1 MWLTSLGVGCLRLH
15 GISRMCNVP
24 ALSPTASRCCF
35 SVKQHNSDCLH
46 CMYKFNHSPSVCLKI
61 LNLSFGFIFF
71 TLVMWPILS
80 IWWLC
85 FSTYVL
91 AVTEEKW
98 LIVFFLKA
106 YLISWRKIC
115 GLIFTFWRRRL
126 RFVFLI
132 LYLTYMILR
141 KITLSSLKFTF
152 EIYKMV
158 KLTYSTRSISIICD
172 DDLWDI
178 WKGKTVT

>member
-1 MWLTSLGVGCLRLH
+1 M
-15 GISRMCNVP
+15 
-24 ALSPTASRCCF
+24 
-35 SVKQHNSDCLH
+35 
-46 CMYKFNHSPSVCLKI
+46 
-61 LNLSFGFIFF
+61 F
-71 TLVMWPILS
+71 TLHVQVQSFPICMFKDLES
-80 IWWLC
+80 VIWLHILYIGDVTNLKYLVIMFFNLC
-85 FSTYVL
+85 P
-91 AVTEEKW
+91 VTEEKW

-106 YLISWRKIC
+106 YLISWRKRC